1 LAELTQSSSSFPVL
15 DLSHHVPRV
24 PDFMGTNFAKFH
36 PTTEVIGC
44 DFKEFPAINPG
55 QMQDIQ
61 KLWLMGFICL
71 PTSSSAVNPA
81 ICLVS
86 LKLRQQGSYFKKDN

>member
-1 LAELTQSSSSFPVL
+1 
-15 DLSHHVPRV
+15 
-24 PDFMGTNFAKFH
+24 MGTNFAKFH

-55 QMQDIQ
+55 QMQDIR

-81 ICLVS
+81 ICLFS
-86 LKLRQQGSYFKKDN
+86 LKLRGKMETTRFLFQERQLTFGEIVIF